1 MPLSEGLAMGWDD
14 VSYYMRRPY
23 NWIRNAYYYGMNR
36 WIWHGH
42 MLRTEVEPGQY
53 SDKVFKIPSALF
65 CAVEDYVARD
75 QEDAFGRV
83 EYNTN
88 LAPIKAQIIQIL
100 HFWCIERPEL
110 QGRIDQTLSEWA
122 VATPMVIYPIH
133 NGRSKLEF
141 EPKDPAKS
149 KELLD
154 LLHQYEAE
162 LLAKT
167 KKYAKKVVMIHEY
180 LWT

>member
-1 MPLSEGLAMGWDD
+1 MDWDD
-14 VSYYMRRPY
+14 VKYYARRPY
-23 NWIRNAYYYGMNR
+23 HWVRNAYYYGMHR

-53 SDKVFKIPSALF
+53 SDKSFKIPSALF
-65 CAVEDYVARD
+65 CAVEDFVSRD
-75 QEDAFGRV
+75 QEDAFGQV
-83 EYNTN
+83 NFDTN
-88 LAPIKAQIIQIL
+88 LAPIKAHIIQIL

-110 QGRIDQTLSEWA
+110 QEKIDQTLSEWA
-122 VATPMVIYPIH
+122 AATPIMTYML
-133 NGRSKLEF
+133 NGVRSSVVF

-162 LLAKT
+162 LAAKT